1 MSVLEIVLLILGA
14 VVALASFLIPEK
26 IQETSEDVQDLIR
39 AEVKRRVEKEV
50 DDLRGHVDD
59 VVDEAVE
66 YAREKTER
74 SLERISNEKIMAVSE
89 YSDTVL
95 EEINKNHKE
104 VMFLYDMLNDKQKNL
119 KDTVSEA
126 NQAARTVEETK
137 REAEAAVSAF
147 TKLTPEQIAVFDAT
161 PAPAPQPEEP
171 AKTEPAEPKIR
182 TLNWAALAEAEADA
196 AAPKAEDPEVASQS
210 LVKEQILTLH
220 RQGVSSVQIAKMLNM
235 GVGEVERITHLRV
248 DKS

>member
-1 MSVLEIVLLILGA
+1 MSALEIILLIAGAAIA
-14 VVALASFLIPEK
+14 VVSFVIPEK
-26 IQETSEDVQDLIR
+26 FQETSEDIQDLIR
-39 AEVKRRVEKEV
+39 VEVKRRVEKEV
-50 DDLRGHVDD
+50 DELRGHVDD

-66 YAREKTER
+66 YAQEKTER

-126 NQAARTVEETK
+126 NQAARNVEETK
-137 REAEAAVSAF
+137 KEAEAAVSAF
-147 TKLTPEQIAVFDAT
+147 TKLSPEQVAVFDT
-161 PAPAPQPEEP
+161 VPAPAPQPEEP
-171 AKTEPAEPKIR
+171 AKPEAEPKIR
-182 TLNWAALAEAEADA
+182 TLNWAAIAEAEADA
-196 AAPKAEDPEVASQS
+196 VAPKAENPEAASQS
-210 LVKEQILTLH
+210 LIRDQILTLH
-220 RQGVSSVQIAKMLNM
+220 KQGQTSVQIAKMLNM
-235 GVGEVERITHLRV
+235 GVGEVELITHLHG

>member
-1 MSVLEIVLLILGA
+1 MSALEIILLILGA
-14 VVALASFLIPEK
+14 VIAVVSYVIPEK
-26 IQETSEDVQDLIR
+26 LQETSEDIQDLIR
-39 AEVKRRVEKEV
+39 VEVKRRVEKEV
-50 DDLRGHVDD
+50 DDLRSHVDD

-66 YAREKTER
+66 YAQEKTER

-126 NQAARTVEETK
+126 NQAARNVEETK
-137 REAEAAVSAF
+137 KEAEAAVSAF
-147 TKLTPEQIAVFDAT
+147 TKLSPEQVAVFDTVT
-161 PAPAPQPEEP
+161 PAPQQEE
-171 AKTEPAEPKIR
+171 AKTEAEPRIR

-196 AAPKAEDPEVASQS
+196 VAPKAENPETASRS
-210 LVKEQILTLH
+210 LLQEQILTLH
-220 RQGVSSVQIAKMLNM
+220 KQGQTSVQIAKMLNM
-235 GVGEVERITHLRV
+235 GVGEVELITHLHG